1 MARTSTARR
10 TGNISLRV
18 APETLGLIDQA
29 AQVAGKTRTGFMIDA
44 VRKAAEEALLDQ
56 AFVGVDRSTYEHFI
70 SVLDQPPSSEGLERL
85 TSVSKPW
92 ES

>member
-1 MARTSTARR
+1 MTRTSMGRR

-29 AQVAGKTRTGFMIDA
+29 AQVAGKTRTGFMLDA

-56 AFVGVDRSTYEHFI
+56 AFVGVDRVTYDRF
-70 SVLDQPPSSEGLERL
+70 VAALDQPPSGQGIERL
-85 TSVSKPW
+85 KRVSKPW
-92 ES
+92 AS